1 MFVVLTFCYFFLS
14 VITGATDGIGKEYAK
29 ELAKQG
35 VNVVL
40 ISRTKEKL
48 IAVSNEIGKLNL
60 KKEIIVILTTIT
72 KKKLIRF
79 LLFSIEAEFKVKT
92 KWIAADFS
100 KGKEIYKHIEQELA
114 GIPVGILGKFEV
126 HCNVI

>member
-1 MFVVLTFCYFFLS
+1 MCLKLLNDEMMKIMLMVYRDVCGINILLFFFYFISLT

-48 IAVSNEIGKLNL
+48 IAVSNEIGNL
-60 KKEIIVILTTIT
+60 
-72 KKKLIRF
+72 
-79 LLFSIEAEFKVKT
+79 S
-92 KWIAADFS
+92 
-100 KGKEIYKHIEQELA
+100 
-114 GIPVGILGKFEV
+114 
-126 HCNVI
+126 